1 MSSSSPRAPIVV
13 THEDGLRFAA
23 QVRSH
28 RVIVDQPERA
38 GGEDA
43 GPTPLELLAVSLGS
57 CVALYVRQFCHSRG
71 LPYEGMRVEVDSIGA
86 TGPHRIG
93 ELVVRVQLPIELPPH
108 LHMLLER
115 AATSCP
121 AHHTLALG
129 AKVSVA
135 IEAAAP
141 VA

>member
-1 MSSSSPRAPIVV
+1 MPATTARAPIVV

-28 RVIVDQPERA
+28 RVVVDQPERA
-38 GGEDA
+38 GGQDA

-71 LPYEGMRVEVDSIGA
+71 LSYEGMRVEVDSVGA
-86 TGPHRIG
+86 AAPHRIA
-93 ELVVRVQLPIELPPH
+93 ELIVRVRLPIELPPH
-108 LHMLLER
+108 LHTLLER

-129 AKVSVA
+129 AKITVA
-135 IEAAAP
+135 VETTAP